1 MRFKLEVAYRTDDYA
16 PSWGCDRVIYEP
28 SEDDLKII
36 RKLTNL
42 CLSDE
47 SILTLT
53 AECSGDIELQEL
65 TSEINEDETQETYE
79 SWEDAR
85 YYNSHTLV
93 IGTHGICIRFHS
105 KYGGDQ
111 FETEIF
117 NI

>member
-1 MRFKLEVAYRTDDYA
+1 MRFELEIAYRTDDYA

-28 SEDDLKII
+28 NEDDLKRI

-53 AECSGDIELQEL
+53 TECSGDVELQER

-79 SWEDAR
+79 HSEDAR
-85 YYNSHTLV
+85 YYDHRTLV
-93 IGTHGICIRFHS
+93 VGTHGVCLRFHS
-105 KYGGDQ
+105 KYSGDQ

-117 NI
+117 DL